1 MPPGR
6 AELEP
11 HPTMS
16 QCYTSRLLVEGV
28 DQGDSGKYVV
38 RAENERG
45 MDMVTVQLLVQ
56 GEGSLAVVSV
66 SLMSQLF
73 RLPVHGFCNWCDNQ
87 PAGGVPHHCGDHHH
101 FLQSTQ
107 IVLQR

>member
-1 MPPGR
+1 
-6 AELEP
+6 
-11 HPTMS
+11 MS

-28 DQGDSGKYVV
+28 DRGDSGKYVV

-56 GEGSLAVVSV
+56 GEGSHVLQLSV
-66 SLMSQLF
+66 YLSCLHCSDSLSMAS
-73 RLPVHGFCNWCDNQ
+73 VI
-87 PAGGVPHHCGDHHH
+87 GVPHHCGDHHH